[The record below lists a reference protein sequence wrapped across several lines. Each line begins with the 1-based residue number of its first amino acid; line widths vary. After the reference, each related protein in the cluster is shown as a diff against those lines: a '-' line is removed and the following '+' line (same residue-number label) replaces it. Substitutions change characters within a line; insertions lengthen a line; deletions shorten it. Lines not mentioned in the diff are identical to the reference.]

1 MFSTTSSHI
10 RRIVP
15 FFFFALY
22 ATNMTTF
29 SNLQQFSNLQLLH
42 NSSVI
47 KQMTH
52 TLISAGPGATYS
64 ILNMFTH
71 DITKVP
77 PLFKKHTRAPDVK
90 VE

>member
-1 MFSTTSSHI
+1 
-10 RRIVP
+10 
-15 FFFFALY
+15 
-22 ATNMTTF
+22 
-29 SNLQQFSNLQLLH
+29 
-42 NSSVI
+42 
-47 KQMTH
+47 MTH